1 MWGEG
6 ESESKK
12 IRNSGGKGAM
22 FQMLEDR
29 TLQVGVPR
37 Y

>member
-1 MWGEG
+1 VWGEG
-6 ESESKK
+6 ES
-12 IRNSGGKGAM
+12 RNKETRDSGGRGVM

-29 TLQVGVPR
+29 TLQVGVPS